1 MSPTF
6 VEEIVKEEGFQLRIF
21 LVSRGDVSQEDA
33 LELKMENELKMT
45 VAYRAPT
52 LMMHPPRHIFAIPE

>member
-21 LVSRGDVSQEDA
+21 LISRGNVSQKDA
-33 LELKMENELKMT
+33 LKLKNEK
-45 VAYRAPT
+45 
-52 LMMHPPRHIFAIPE
+52 

>member
-21 LVSRGDVSQEDA
+21 LVSRGDVSQENA
-33 LELKMENELKMT
+33 LELRMKNEL
-45 VAYRAPT
+45 
-52 LMMHPPRHIFAIPE
+52 